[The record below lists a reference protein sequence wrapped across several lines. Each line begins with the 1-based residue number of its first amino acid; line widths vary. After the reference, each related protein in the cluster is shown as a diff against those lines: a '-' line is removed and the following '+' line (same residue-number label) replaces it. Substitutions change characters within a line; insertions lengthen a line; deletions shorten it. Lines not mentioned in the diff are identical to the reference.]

1 MGLNVPFGVPV
12 ELLDEERDGVRAP
25 ELAAGDGDAPLGES
39 IRYAVVARQGGSTE
53 PQSKNRDIDGGKLP
67 FKQQCRTAVARR
79 KAYHGV
85 TCRGETRPGVRVGDP
100 CVVVLFLYLSG
111 VEAPSR
117 NVALSVLA
125 MSAGT
130 VISSFGEAHFNL
142 TGFLIMCAAETSE
155 ATRLVLTQ
163 RLLCNLKFGAFEGL
177 YLMAPICAAWMWGLA
192 LFLEVPKLRASGD
205 FAKVAEN
212 GDVFLIAALLGFAVN
227 VASFLVIKR
236 TSSVMVKLLGTARN
250 AGLVLLS
257 ALALGEEVT
266 AQQALGY
273 GICLAFFAAYNY
285 FKLTE
290 KKESAKPPGSPLPGG
305 KRGAA
310 APAAAELTLRG
321 GRSSLDLEADADA
334 TEGLLDD
341 GAGPSPR

>member
-1 MGLNVPFGVPV
+1 MDLKR
-12 ELLDEERDGVRAP
+12 LLGALDVLGCVALYMVVGP
-25 ELAAGDGDAPLGES
+25 ALILVNKQLMTSYGFPYPMLISGIGQVSSAIGSFFVVKVFKWQPLSDQARS
-39 IRYAVVARQGGSTE
+39 ISWDFYR
-53 PQSKNRDIDGGKLP
+53 KNM
-67 FKQQCRTAVARR
+67 
-79 KAYHGV
+79 
-85 TCRGETRPGVRVGDP
+85 
-100 CVVVLFLYLSG
+100 VVVGAAFAAG

-117 NVALSVLA
+117 NVALSVAA

-205 FAKVAEN
+205 FAKITEN
-212 GDVFLIAALLGFAVN
+212 GD
-227 VASFLVIKR
+227 R

-290 KKESAKPPGSPLPGG
+290 KKERRSRRARRCRAAS
-305 KRGAA
+305 A
-310 APAAAELTLRG
+310 APRRRRR
-321 GRSSLDLEADADA
+321 RS
-334 TEGLLDD
+334 
-341 GAGPSPR
+341 

>member
-1 MGLNVPFGVPV
+1 M
-12 ELLDEERDGVRAP
+12 
-25 ELAAGDGDAPLGES
+25 
-39 IRYAVVARQGGSTE
+39 
-53 PQSKNRDIDGGKLP
+53 
-67 FKQQCRTAVARR
+67 
-79 KAYHGV
+79 
-85 TCRGETRPGVRVGDP
+85 
-100 CVVVLFLYLSG
+100 LFLYLSG

-205 FAKVAEN
+205 FAKIVEN
-212 GDVFLIAALLGFAVN
+212 GDVFFIAALLGFAVN

-236 TSSVMVKLLGTARN
+236 TSSVMLCGNQIFNPT
-250 AGLVLLS
+250 S
-257 ALALGEEVT
+257 M
-266 AQQALGY
+266 
-273 GICLAFFAAYNY
+273 CAYATVSTRC
-285 FKLTE
+285 F
-290 KKESAKPPGSPLPGG
+290 LPCFQNST
-305 KRGAA
+305 RAID
-310 APAAAELTLRG
+310 
-321 GRSSLDLEADADA
+321 SSKNQPNRLQFD
-334 TEGLLDD
+334 
-341 GAGPSPR
+341 